1 MTTEE
6 FWRSWLA
13 FWIVAGGPGLLTV
26 AGLAFSLYLTHRHLD
41 AIKEALK
48 NSRYIYLWGPSLG
61 KRGVIWSLLEMSKI
75 TQMIIMP
82 RSSLIIG
89 ELDPGDLEKFPP
101 YLRRL
106 LIIDM
111 TIMITSV
118 AWMAVA
124 ALLIKFK

>member
-1 MTTEE
+1 MTAEE
-6 FWRSWLA
+6 FWRSWLL
-13 FWIVAGGPGLLTV
+13 FWLLAGPLL
-26 AGLAFSLYLTHRHLD
+26 LAAVNFAYSLYLSRRHLG

>member
-1 MTTEE
+1 MTAEE
-6 FWRSWLA
+6 FWRSWLL
-13 FWIVAGGPGLLTV
+13 FWLLAGPLL
-26 AGLAFSLYLTHRHLD
+26 LAAVNFAYSLYLSRRHLG

-89 ELDPGDLEKFPP
+89 ELDPSDLENCLPP
-101 YLRRL
+101 LNVY
-106 LIIDM
+106 
-111 TIMITSV
+111 
-118 AWMAVA
+118 
-124 ALLIKFK
+124 

>member
-1 MTTEE
+1 MTSIDT
-6 FWRSWLA
+6 WSP
-13 FWIVAGGPGLLTV
+13 WIVIFFIGTPGLLAV

-41 AIKEALK
+41 AIKEELK
-48 NSRYIYLWGPSLG
+48 NSRYIYIWGPSLG

-75 TQMIIMP
+75 TQMIIFP

>member
-1 MTTEE
+1 MTSIDT
-6 FWRSWLA
+6 WSP
-13 FWIVAGGPGLLTV
+13 WIVIFFIGTPGLLAV

-41 AIKEALK
+41 AIKEELK
-48 NSRYIYLWGPSLG
+48 NSRYIYIWGPSLG
-61 KRGVIWSLLEMSKI
+61 KRGVIWSLLEMAKI

-111 TIMITSV
+111 TIMITSA

>member
-1 MTTEE
+1 MTSIDT
-6 FWRSWLA
+6 WSP
-13 FWIVAGGPGLLTV
+13 WIVIFFIGTPGLLAV

-48 NSRYIYLWGPSLG
+48 NSRYIYIWGPSLG

-75 TQMIIMP
+75 TQMIIFP

-111 TIMITSV
+111 TIMITSA

>member
-1 MTTEE
+1 MTSIDT
-6 FWRSWLA
+6 WPPLIA
-13 FWIVAGGPGLLTV
+13 VIVAGGWSLLAV

-41 AIKEALK
+41 AIKEELK
-48 NSRYIYLWGPSLG
+48 NSRYIYIWGPSLG

-75 TQMIIMP
+75 TQMIIFP

-111 TIMITSV
+111 TIMITSA

-124 ALLIKFK
+124 ALLIKFQ

>member
-1 MTTEE
+1 MTSIDT
-6 FWRSWLA
+6 WSP
-13 FWIVAGGPGLLTV
+13 WIVIFFIGTLGLLAV

-41 AIKEALK
+41 AIKEELK
-48 NSRYIYLWGPSLG
+48 NSRYIYIWGPSLG

-75 TQMIIMP
+75 TQMIIFP

-111 TIMITSV
+111 TIMITSA

>member
-1 MTTEE
+1 MTSIDT
-6 FWRSWLA
+6 WSPWVA
-13 FWIVAGGPGLLTV
+13 IIVAGGWLVLGY
-26 AGLAFSLYLTHRHLD
+26 AGLGLSLYLTHRHLD

-75 TQMIIMP
+75 TQMIIFP

-111 TIMITSV
+111 TIMITSA

>member
-1 MTTEE
+1 MTSIDT
-6 FWRSWLA
+6 WSP
-13 FWIVAGGPGLLTV
+13 WIVIFFIGTPGLLAV

-41 AIKEALK
+41 AIKEELK
-48 NSRYIYLWGPSLG
+48 NSRYIYIWGPSLG
-61 KRGVIWSLLEMSKI
+61 KRGVIWSLLEMAKI